1 MTKITQAV
9 RSMGRSMTWRTPAVI
24 ILCGCLISL
33 IGFGPRSAFGFF
45 LTPMSSA
52 NGWGRDVFAL
62 AFALQNL
69 LWGIGQPF
77 AGAVADRF
85 GMVRVLSVGA
95 LLYAA
100 GLALMA
106 YTTSPLTL
114 QVTAG
119 VLVGFGL
126 SGCSFNLVIAAFGKL
141 LDERYRMLAIGAGTA
156 AGSFGQFL
164 FAPFGVALI
173 DGTGWQNALLIFSG
187 MLLLIVPMAF
197 ALATPRSE
205 SKPMSPSAISPQ
217 SLKSA
222 LSEAFAHRSYV
233 FLVLGFFTCGFQLAF
248 ITLHLPSYLIDRGL
262 SAQIGGWTLATIGL
276 FNIIGSISVGWLS
289 NIYPRRYLLA
299 LNYLLRAVFIAAFVL
314 LPASP
319 VTTLIFGAGMG
330 LLWLSTVP
338 PTSGLVSLM
347 FGTRWLATLYG
358 FVFFS
363 HQVGGF
369 LGAWMGGL
377 LYERTGSY
385 DIVWWLA
392 VLFGILSALINLPI
406 VEKPVLRAA
415 PAAA

>member
-1 MTKITQAV
+1 MNQISEAS
-9 RSMGRSMTWRTPAVI
+9 RSLTWRTPAVI
-24 ILCGCLISL
+24 IVCGCLIAL
-33 IGFGPRSAFGFF
+33 IGFGPRSAFGLF

-85 GMVRVLSVGA
+85 GMVRVLSIGA

-100 GLALMA
+100 GLTLMA
-106 YTTSPLTL
+106 YTTSPVAL

-119 VLVGFGL
+119 VLIGFGL
-126 SGCSFNLVIAAFGKL
+126 AGCSFNLVIAAFGKL
-141 LDERYRMLAIGAGTA
+141 LPERYRMLAIGAGTA

-173 DGTGWQNALLIFSG
+173 DNVGWQNALLTFSG
-187 MLLLIVPMAF
+187 LLLFIVPMAL

-205 SKPMSPSAISPQ
+205 PKRAGEKAAPAQ
-217 SLKSA
+217 SLMSA
-222 LSEAFAHRSYV
+222 LAEAFGHRSYV

-262 SAQIGGWTLATIGL
+262 SAQVGGWTLATIGL

-289 NIYPRRYLLA
+289 TRYPRRYLLA
-299 LNYLLRAVFIAAFVL
+299 LNYFLRSVFIAAFVL
-314 LPASP
+314 LPAST
-319 VTTLIFGAGMG
+319 VTTLLFGAGMG
-330 LLWLSTVP
+330 LMWLSTVP
-338 PTSGLVSLM
+338 PTSGLVTLM

-358 FVFFS
+358 FAFFS

-369 LGAWMGGL
+369 LGAWLGGV

-385 DIVWWLA
+385 DVVWWLT
-392 VLFGILSALINLPI
+392 VLSGLLSALINLPI

-415 PAAA
+415 PATA